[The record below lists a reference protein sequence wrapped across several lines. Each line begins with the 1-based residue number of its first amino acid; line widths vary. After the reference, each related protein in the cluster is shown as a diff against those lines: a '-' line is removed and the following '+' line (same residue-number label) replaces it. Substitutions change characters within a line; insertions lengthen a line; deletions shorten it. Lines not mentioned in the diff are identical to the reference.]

1 MIYIYLKFK
10 FSLKENILVGSGDIG
25 ILQEVLQTTV
35 NDVKESIDSYL
46 IYIINIGLPCIR
58 VCICL
63 EQLQVLLKIEYRI
76 KITSFTNII
85 LSDSSQHYDHFPFRV
100 LKEVAYAITGYK
112 GYK

>member
-10 FSLKENILVGSGDIG
+10 IGLEENILVGSGDIG

-35 NDVKESIDSYL
+35 NDVKESVDSYL

-58 VCICL
+58 VCISL

-76 KITSFTNII
+76 KIKRFTNII
-85 LSDSSQHYDHFPFRV
+85 LSDSSQHHDHFSFRV
-100 LKEVAYAITGYK
+100 LKGVAYAIT
-112 GYK
+112 